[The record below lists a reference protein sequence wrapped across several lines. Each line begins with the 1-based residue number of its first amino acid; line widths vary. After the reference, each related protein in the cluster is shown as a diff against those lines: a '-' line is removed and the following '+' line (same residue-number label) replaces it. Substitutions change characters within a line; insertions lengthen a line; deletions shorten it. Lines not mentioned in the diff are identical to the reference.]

1 MKYGVFSALFIS
13 ILWGVLAIAQLWF
26 EPLSIEVFTKV
37 TVTAATLVVIIV
49 IATLVIREYLSDQKL
64 KKDGFID

>member
-13 ILWGVLAIAQLWF
+13 ILWGILAIAQLWF

-37 TVTAATLVVIIV
+37 TITAAILVVIIV
-49 IATLVIREYLSDQKL
+49 IATLVIREYLSDEKL

>member
-13 ILWGVLAIAQLWF
+13 ILWGVLAITQLWF

-37 TVTAATLVVIIV
+37 TITAAILVVIIV

>member
-13 ILWGVLAIAQLWF
+13 ILWGVLAIVQLWF

-37 TVTAATLVVIIV
+37 TVTAAILVVIIV